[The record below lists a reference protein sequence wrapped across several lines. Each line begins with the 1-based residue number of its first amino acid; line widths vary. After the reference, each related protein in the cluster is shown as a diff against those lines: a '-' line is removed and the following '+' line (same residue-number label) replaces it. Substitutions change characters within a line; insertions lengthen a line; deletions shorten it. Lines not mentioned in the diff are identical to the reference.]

1 MPTISDEQDDRIRLI
16 RESVATLVPRDG
28 AAKRARAL
36 RWKAPGYD
44 RSLWREM
51 ARAGWIGLRVPEESG
66 GAGLGMAEFCAI
78 AEGLGAALRPE
89 PFVTCAATAPLLE
102 GEDLGQILGGDGLVM
117 PAWQE
122 VATGLD
128 WIGETRFLAGRVTGI
143 KHFVPGALSADSFLV
158 TTRDGLALVR
168 RDAPGVSV
176 VARKTHDGS
185 ELGEVHFADAPGKAV
200 AGDFGRSFDEAA
212 LATAAY
218 LLGALESAFE
228 ITLSYLSLRKQFG
241 HPIGSFQALQH
252 RVVDLKI
259 KLEITRA
266 VVAEAAAV
274 LDTGASD
281 DSRRSVVSRAKAR
294 ASDTAIAMARETIQ
308 FHGAIGMTD
317 EHDIGLY
324 ARKILATYNQYG
336 PATAHRRRFTALSI
350 PQPARH

>member
-1 MPTISDEQDDRIRLI
+1 MISDEQRDSIRLI

-36 RWKAPGYD
+36 RWKTPGYD

-89 PFVTCAATAPLLE
+89 PFVICAAMAPLLE
-102 GEDLGQILGGDGLVM
+102 ADDLGQILAGDGLVV

-122 VATGLD
+122 VTAGLD
-128 WIGETRFLAGRVTGI
+128 WVGGARFLAGRVTGI
-143 KHFVPGALSADSFLV
+143 KHFVPGALSADGFLV
-158 TTRDGLALVR
+158 TTRDGLARVR

-176 VARKTHDGS
+176 VVRKTHDGS
-185 ELGEVHFADAPGKAV
+185 ELGEVHFDDVPGKAV

-218 LLGALESAFE
+218 LLGTVESAFE
-228 ITLSYLSLRKQFG
+228 LTLSYLSLRKQFG
-241 HPIGSFQALQH
+241 HAIGSFQALQH

-259 KLEITRA
+259 KIEIARA
-266 VVAEAAAV
+266 VVAEATAA
-274 LDTGASD
+274 LDADASD

-294 ASDTAIAMARETIQ
+294 ASDVAMAMARETIQ

-336 PATAHRRRFTALSI
+336 SAIAHRRRFTALSM
-350 PQPARH
+350 PQPALH